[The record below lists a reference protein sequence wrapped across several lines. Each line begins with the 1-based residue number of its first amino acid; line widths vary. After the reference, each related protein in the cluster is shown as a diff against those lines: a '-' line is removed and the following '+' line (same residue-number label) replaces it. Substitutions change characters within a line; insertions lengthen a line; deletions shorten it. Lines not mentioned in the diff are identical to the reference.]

1 MNSRYF
7 TQPLIIFID
16 SNIVLVLIND
26 KGNWKAGEQ
35 LLDLEVEAI
44 NIFKRYSGK
53 RKESNK
59 ITSAFI

>member
-16 SNIVLVLIND
+16 SNIVLALIND

-35 LLDLEVEAI
+35 EYIYFEHY
-44 NIFKRYSGK
+44 R
-53 RKESNK
+53 
-59 ITSAFI
+59 